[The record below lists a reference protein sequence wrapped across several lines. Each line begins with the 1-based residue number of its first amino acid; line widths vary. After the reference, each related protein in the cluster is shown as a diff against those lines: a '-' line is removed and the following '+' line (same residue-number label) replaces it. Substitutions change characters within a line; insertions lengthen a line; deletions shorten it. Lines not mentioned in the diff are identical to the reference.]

1 MSGESFFVFLGI
13 AAKGCCLA
21 VTVKK
26 WYLTMVLYLLHF
38 TSNTISG
45 KENLIFLY
53 KQAENISE
61 IMLLSYCLIEK
72 RWCDL
77 TSTACFSRLCIIFR
91 TACGKH
97 IKIASHEWTECL
109 LHSNSLHCILPLTE
123 PSSFS
128 CGFQIPGIS
137 DLAVSDFISILGRTH
152 PVEEIKGI

>member
-13 AAKGCCLA
+13 AAKCCCLA
-21 VTVKK
+21 VTIKK
-26 WYLTMVLYLLHF
+26 WYLTMILYLLHF

-53 KQAENISE
+53 KQGENISE
-61 IMLLSYCLIEK
+61 IMLLSYSFTEK
-72 RWCDL
+72 LWCDL
-77 TSTACFSRLCIIFR
+77 TSTACFSSLCIIFR
-91 TACGKH
+91 TDCGKH

-109 LHSNSLHCILPLTE
+109 LHSDSLSPLTE

-128 CGFQIPGIS
+128 CDFQIPGIS
-137 DLAVSDFISILGRTH
+137 DLAVSDFISILGRTY